1 MPIAG
6 ADSAVDYAL
15 FDEDQRMT
23 RSAASAASIVVV
35 ATLATP
41 SAADLREATNV
52 AFDRYVRVT
61 EVRMGSEVAGTLPF
75 LWIDRLPEPRRADAY
90 ATVRRGE
97 IVVSRLETRDGGKPI
112 EVPDGMCHH
121 WVGTVFA
128 PRAHIEQVVSLMQ
141 SYDRYPEIYRPAVRR
156 SHIVSRSGD
165 RFSVE
170 LQLFMKKVISVVL
183 NTNND
188 VQYASAGAKRMHV
201 RSYSTRI
208 AEVSAAGTPQE
219 REKPVGH
226 DNGFL
231 WRFNNYCSF
240 EERAEGAYIQCES
253 VSLSRKIPIGL
264 GWLVG
269 PFVTSIPRE
278 SLEFTLGTIRT
289 TVTKDADRTAPAA
302 GGHVDHSRGS

>member
-1 MPIAG
+1 
-6 ADSAVDYAL
+6 
-15 FDEDQRMT
+15 MT
-23 RSAASAASIVVV
+23 RSAASAAGIVVG
-35 ATLATP
+35 ATLTTL
-41 SAADLREATNV
+41 AAAELREATTV

-61 EVRMGSEVAGTLPF
+61 EARMASEVGGAQPF
-75 LWIDRLPEPRRADAY
+75 LWIDRLPEPRRAEAY

-97 IVVSRLETRDGGKPI
+97 IVVSRLETRDGAKPI

-128 PRAHIEQVVSLMQ
+128 ARAHVEQVVALMQ
-141 SYDRYPEIYRPAVRR
+141 SYDRYPAIYRPAVRSSR
-156 SHIVSRSGD
+156 IISRSGD
-165 RFSVE
+165 RFTVQ

-183 NTNND
+183 NTDND
-188 VQYASAGAKRMHV
+188 VHYASAGAQRVHV

-219 REKPVGH
+219 REKPVGQ

-231 WRFNNYCSF
+231 WRFNNYCSI

-289 TVTKDADRTAPAA
+289 TVGKDVDRTSIKDPVPADR
-302 GGHVDHSRGS
+302 